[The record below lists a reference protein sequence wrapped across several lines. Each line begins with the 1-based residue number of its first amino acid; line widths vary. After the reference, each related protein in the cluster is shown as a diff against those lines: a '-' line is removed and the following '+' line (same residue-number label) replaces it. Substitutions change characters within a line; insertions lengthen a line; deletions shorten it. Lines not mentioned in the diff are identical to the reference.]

1 MLKRILFIALFIGAS
16 VCAFASSPRVDVDL
30 NRIKIEVAQNP
41 GEYQALMNR
50 FLIGDTTLTLD
61 QVAKIYYGYAFS
73 YDYDPTDHND
83 AVTRA
88 YDSRDYAETWRLC
101 EDALRINP
109 VSLDLTIKALVAAN
123 NGNDEKARK
132 NISTLQNRY
141 AMLTDLILA
150 SGKGTSPES
159 PFIVICEDDMGR
171 IVSNVICVESTTGR
185 ATVRDID
192 AIKVKLPTSS
202 RQHILYFDNTI
213 QKNYEREKARR

>member
-1 MLKRILFIALFIGAS
+1 MIKRFLSIVLFMGAAIS
-16 VCAFASSPRVDVDL
+16 AFAASPRIDIDL
-30 NRIKIEVAQNP
+30 NRIKIDVAQNP
-41 GEYQALMNR
+41 GEYQSLMNR

-61 QVAKIYYGYAFS
+61 QVAKVYYGYAYS
-73 YDYDPTDHND
+73 YDYDPTDRNEEID
-83 AVTRA
+83 RA
-88 YDSRDYAETWRLC
+88 YDSRDYQTTWRLC
-101 EDALRINP
+101 DEALRLNP

-123 NGNDEKARK
+123 NGTDEKARK
-132 NISTLQNRY
+132 KIPTLQNRY

-159 PFIVICEDDMGR
+159 PFIVLCEDDMAR

-213 QKNYEREKARR
+213 QKNFEREKDRK